1 MKNIDKP
8 ARPAWRWQASG
19 LAMAAAMAPML
30 GFAGAASAQTADA
43 SPPAASSAGTLE
55 EIVVTA
61 RRVTER
67 LQDVPQAVSAINQ
80 QQLAD
85 NHIQSVYDIKYLVP
99 NLFQSKTST
108 LGGGLLF
115 IRGIVS
121 QGLPNAT
128 LDTRVGIYV
137 DGVYLARPEGINTG
151 MADIAQVEVLK
162 GPQGTLFGRNV
173 TAGALSF
180 TTQSPTGAFGGEV
193 AGNLG
198 NYKQRRFKLVVNTPE
213 SHGLSL
219 RFAYNHDEAGGQIVN
234 RVGGVRYGPAQLNTS
249 DIAYS
254 QTSNKAL
261 HRVDGHENDAFFFAA
276 HYDGVEKLTVDYK
289 FDYSESNENSQEI
302 QSIGIFPSGPGCV
315 MAGYYL
321 GLPIDQC
328 LGGANT
334 QFNRQG
340 VPVFG
345 TSPTIGALGSYNNGV
360 LDTSSVYLNTPLS
373 FDKQRAKSLD
383 FSGGALIR
391 AKGHN
396 LTLQYEITPDLSLK
410 SITAYRE
417 LTANGQIDTDGQAFR
432 ANPNYFNN
440 ILFSPGDVPANA
452 YLCGSCSYNRQESRQ
467 FSEEFQVIGKWGHVA
482 DFIGGL
488 YYFSE
493 HTQAQSYYSADF
505 TPNLTYG
512 TPAAFLPAAIQPLFP
527 GGLPGL
533 NAIPPLVPGQPV
545 LLNTG
550 GFANGEYEHFA
561 SESYAPFAHVTIHLT
576 DKLDVAGGARYTVD
590 RKQDHVPASVQA
602 ALVRSGLVSLGT
614 DPRVKYKKFTWDGTV
629 SYKVTPDIN
638 IYNRYATAY
647 LAGGFFNSTGYV
659 PETSWSNEIGMKSE
673 WLDHRVRL
681 NVAAYYQK
689 TTNSQDTGQ
698 TQTGGIYVANLPG
711 KLVNKG
717 FEADATVLPIR
728 GLSLNGSVGYAKLKY
743 PCVDAYDETQ
753 APLGTCFTRQ
763 QNSPEWTATVSGQYD
778 VAEFSNGSHLS
789 FRVEGQYQSKFDNLT
804 YPASTPSF
812 LIQTPAG
819 PFIGQGQGFENLD
832 LGGARAAIPGTPE
845 FNYKALLT
853 YLGYNTAVNPNSAF
867 AQYVADLNEATKGGG
882 YWLVNARASLVDIP
896 ISNTK
901 GRVSAYV
908 NNLFNKKGRTN
919 GSNYGGYFGRN
930 FEPYRTFGVDV
941 SVQF

>member
-1 MKNIDKP
+1 MKSSNK
-8 ARPAWRWQASG
+8 RVHGSWRWQASCI
-19 LAMAAAMAPML
+19 AIAAATAPIL
-30 GFAGAASAQTADA
+30 ALAAPASAQTAET
-43 SPPAASSAGTLE
+43 PASSGTLE
-55 EIVVTA
+55 EVVVTA

-67 LQDVPQAVSAINQ
+67 LQDVPQAVAAINQ

-108 LGGGLLF
+108 LGGGLLW

-137 DGVYLARPEGINTG
+137 DGVYMARPEGINTG

-173 TAGALSF
+173 TAGAISF
-180 TTQSPTGAFGGEV
+180 TTQSPTGQFGGEID
-193 AGNLG
+193 GNLG
-198 NYKQRRFKLVVNTPE
+198 NFKQRRFKLIVNTPE
-213 SHGLSL
+213 FHGLSA
-219 RFAYNHDEAGGQIVN
+219 RFAYNHDEMGGQIRN
-234 RVGGVRYGPAQLNTS
+234 LAGGTQYGPAQLATS
-249 DIAYS
+249 DIDYS
-254 QTSNKAL
+254 QSSKPAL

-276 HYDGVEKLTVDYK
+276 HYDGVENLTVDYK
-289 FDYSESNENSQEI
+289 FDYSENNENSQEI

-345 TSPTIGALGSYNNGV
+345 TSPTVGALGSFTNGV
-360 LDTSSVYLNTPLS
+360 QDTTNRYLGNTPLS
-373 FDKQRAKSLD
+373 FDKQRAKALD

-391 AKGHN
+391 GKGHN
-396 LTLQYEITPDLSLK
+396 LTVQYEINPDLRLK

-432 ANPNYFNN
+432 VNPNYFNN
-440 ILFSPGDVPANA
+440 IIFSPGNVPANA
-452 YLCGSCSYNRQESRQ
+452 FLCGSCSYNRQESRQ
-467 FSEEFQVIGKWGHVA
+467 FSEEFQVIGKVGHVA

-488 YYFSE
+488 YYFIE

-512 TPAAFLPAAIQPLFP
+512 TPAAFLPPAIQPLFP
-527 GGLPGL
+527 NGIPGR

-545 LLNTG
+545 LLNTS

-561 SESYAPFAHVTIHLT
+561 SESYAPFAHVTLHLT
-576 DKLDVAGGARYTVD
+576 DKLDLAAGVRYTVD

-602 ALVRSGLVSLGT
+602 SLVQSGLISLGT

-629 SYKVTPDIN
+629 SYKVTPDVN

-659 PETSWSNEIGMKSE
+659 PETSWSDEIGVKSE
-673 WLDHRVRL
+673 WLQHRLRL
-681 NVAAYYQK
+681 NAAVYYQK

-717 FEADATVLPIR
+717 FEADATFLPIE
-728 GLSLNGSVGYAKLKY
+728 GLTLNGSVGYTKLKY

-753 APLGTCFTRQ
+753 APLGTCVTRQ
-763 QNSPEWTATVSGQYD
+763 QNSPKWTATLSAQYE
-778 VAEFSNGSHLS
+778 APKFANGSFVS

-804 YPASTPSF
+804 YPADTPSF
-812 LIQTPAG
+812 LIKTPAG

-832 LGGARAAIPGTPE
+832 LTGPRASIPGTPE
-845 FNYKALLT
+845 YNYKALLT
-853 YLGYNTAVNPNSAF
+853 YLGYNTATNPNNAF
-867 AQYVADLNEATKGGG
+867 SQYVNDLNEATKGGG
-882 YWLVNARASLVDIP
+882 YWLVNARASLADIP
-896 ISNTK
+896 MADTK
-901 GRVSAYV
+901 GRLSLYV
-908 NNLFNKKGRTN
+908 NNIFNKKGPTN
-919 GSNYGGYFGRN
+919 GSNYGGYFGRD
-930 FEPYRTFGVDV
+930 FEQYRTYGVDLT
-941 SVQF
+941 VQF